1 MRTVAIITL
10 MLLSALMASCNSEP
24 SLQKYFVQKTEDK
37 NFIALDLNSSMLN
50 ANQAKLS
57 AEQKQALAS
66 FEKINILAFKLDA
79 TNVAAYNTE
88 KAKVNAIL
96 KDQKYQRL
104 MSFGSGQ
111 DGASLSFV
119 GDENHIDEFI
129 LMGNSKGHGFAVVR
143 VLGKDMNPTGIM
155 TMLSVLKDSNINMD
169 QLKPLEG
176 FINKK

>member
-1 MRTVAIITL
+1 MRTVAMIISI
-10 MLLSALMASCNSEP
+10 LLSALMVSCNSEP

-37 NFIALDLNSSMLN
+37 NFIALDFNSSILS
-50 ANQAKLS
+50 ANKAKLS

-66 FEKINILAFKLDA
+66 FDKINILVFKLDS
-79 TNVAAYNTE
+79 TNAAAYNTE
-88 KAKVNAIL
+88 KATVNAIL
-96 KDQKYQRL
+96 KDQKYQKL

-111 DGASLSFV
+111 NGASLSFI

-129 LMGNSKGHGFAVVR
+129 LMGNNKENGFAVVR

-155 TMLSVLKDSNINMD
+155 TMLSLLKDSNINMD

-176 FINKK
+176 LINKK

>member
-1 MRTVAIITL
+1 MRIAAIITSIL
-10 MLLSALMASCNSEP
+10 MLVLVASCNSEP

-37 NFIALDLNSSMLN
+37 NFIALDLNSSVLN
-50 ANQAKLS
+50 TGKAKIS
-57 AEQKQALAS
+57 AEQKEALDS
-66 FEKINILAFKLDA
+66 FEKINILAFKLDS
-79 TNVAAYNTE
+79 TNVETYDIE

-96 KDQKYQRL
+96 KDQKYQKL

-111 DGASLSFV
+111 NGASLSFV

-129 LMGNSKGHGFAVVR
+129 LMGNSKRYGFAVVR

-176 FINKK
+176 LINKK